1 MLEIQSKELDI
12 HTNNF
17 IVMERKLATVKKI
30 TNIRPIEG
38 ADMIE
43 LATVGG
49 WNVVVG
55 KDVGQVLKTL
65 AEKNGVNIIASAQI
79 KNIKS

>member
-1 MLEIQSKELDI
+1 LNVSVIDQQSVPLE
-12 HTNNF
+12 
-17 IVMERKLATVKKI
+17 
-30 TNIRPIEG
+30 G
-38 ADMIE
+38 
-43 LATVGG
+43 
-49 WNVVVG
+49 VVG